1 MSQKTL
7 LLHACCGPC
16 AIMPIL
22 RLQDEGY
29 KIILWY
35 MNPNIQPLS
44 EYLRRREALLECA
57 ERLGVEA
64 LCADES
70 WDLPAWL
77 AEQLP
82 RAQTKERCEWCC
94 GSRLEAVSKKAVEL
108 GLAVFS
114 SSLLYSR
121 YQPHDVIAAK
131 GYTLEKAL
139 GLEFIYRDF
148 RVDWQKGIELSKDW
162 GIYRQPYCG
171 CIFSESERYAKKL
184 EKAKKES
191 GSKKLDN

>member
-1 MSQKTL
+1 MPQKTV

-16 AIMPIL
+16 AIMPVL

-57 ERLGVEA
+57 EKLRIET
-64 LCADES
+64 LCEDEC
-70 WDLPAWL
+70 WDLAAWL
-77 AEQLP
+77 AIQLP
-82 RAQTKERCEWCC
+82 RVHSKARCLWCC
-94 GSRLEAVSKKAVEL
+94 ESRLEAASKKAAEL
-108 GLAVFS
+108 GMEAFS

-121 YQPHDVIAAK
+121 YQPHDEIAAK
-131 GYTLEKAL
+131 GYELEKEQAPS
-139 GLEFIYRDF
+139 FIYRDF
-148 RVDWQKGIELSKDW
+148 RSDWQQGIELAKKW

-171 CIFSESERYAKKL
+171 CVFSENERYAKKL
-184 EKAKKES
+184 EKLKK
-191 GSKKLDN
+191 KMRN